1 MIKNF
6 KKNLVIVSLLLIPT
20 FSLLAK
26 PDPKSTSKA
35 INKKAKKQT
44 IKNDITRTIIKR
56 MEVLYKKRLYMKAS
70 FQQTLVRK
78 LPFPTKKLSEGTFY
92 FQKPAFS
99 RWDFE
104 TEQKSYLSDGK
115 VIWILDQKS
124 KQEPKPHAINPD
136 DNLLTRFFNGEGLS
150 KMFVITKEP
159 PKSESS
165 YILNF
170 KPKSEMGDFAQAIV
184 MLDKKSLFFTSID
197 IYYQNGNIAQ
207 LKFGDIS
214 TKPLNKS
221 LFFPPKKAK

>member
-1 MIKNF
+1 MIF
-6 KKNLVIVSLLLIPT
+6 KISLIVRLLIVSLLLLPN

-26 PDPKSTSKA
+26 PAPKTNNKA
-35 INKKAKKQT
+35 TKKQP
-44 IKNDITRTIIKR
+44 IKKSAISTLIKR

-78 LPFPTKKLSEGTFY
+78 SPFPSKKLSEGIFY

-104 TEQKSYLSDGK
+104 TENKSYLSDGK

-124 KQEPKPHAINPD
+124 KQISRPHAINPD

-150 KMFVITKEP
+150 KLFDITKEP
-159 PKSESS
+159 PKSKSS
-165 YILNF
+165 YTLNF
-170 KPKSEMGDFAQAIV
+170 KPKSDMGDFAQATV